1 MESFVS
7 TFHIDWKIII
17 AQAINFAVVVFVLYR
32 FAIKPLKKNL
42 DERKN
47 TIEKGLSDAK
57 TNAELLVSAKN
68 DYEKMLAEA
77 RTEADKIMKGV
88 KKDAEA
94 KRAELLAAAEAE
106 VATVTQSARKDM
118 EAEKNKM
125 LQDAKKELAGLV
137 VSAAEKVLGGTV
149 TKSIDAKLVE
159 EAVEKVS

>member
-47 TIEKGLSDAK
+47 TIEQGLSDAK

-68 DYEKMLAEA
+68 DYEKMLADA
-77 RTEADKIMKGV
+77 RASDPSSTWH
-88 KKDAEA
+88 
-94 KRAELLAAAEAE
+94 
-106 VATVTQSARKDM
+106 
-118 EAEKNKM
+118 
-125 LQDAKKELAGLV
+125 
-137 VSAAEKVLGGTV
+137 
-149 TKSIDAKLVE
+149 
-159 EAVEKVS
+159 AVEVSVGYKEAANNIDPPK